1 MTLTDQ
7 LRKINSTSE
16 RFDEEKFRDDWK
28 SNLSSKELA
37 KKYKFK
43 NNYAINKFAR
53 KIGLKPRESLEDK
66 FERNSDAYTR
76 KLLKAVYDYND
87 IGISISDLESS
98 GLGPREKILDMI
110 DIGYFIVKASS
121 SEDRHEDLIF
131 VNNNLRGRFF
141 SCNLKKFKEMYAN
154 QKITT
159 SIIANRLKL
168 GDVGNVS
175 RLARMLELVP
185 RPGGGGEEKFTECK
199 EKLKKLW
206 KTEKS
211 GSRICKW
218 SPTSHQGNL
227 PRQQK

>member
-16 RFDEEKFRDDWK
+16 RFDKEKFRDDWE

-43 NNYAINKFAR
+43 NVYAVNKFAS
-53 KIGLKPRESLEDK
+53 KLGLKPRESLEDK

-110 DIGYFIVKASS
+110 DIGYFIAKASS
-121 SEDRHEDLIF
+121 SEDRHEDLVF
-131 VNNNLRGRFF
+131 VNSNLQGRFF
-141 SCNLKKFKEMYAN
+141 SSNLKKFKE
-154 QKITT
+154 I
-159 SIIANRLKL
+159 
-168 GDVGNVS
+168 
-175 RLARMLELVP
+175 
-185 RPGGGGEEKFTECK
+185 
-199 EKLKKLW
+199 
-206 KTEKS
+206 
-211 GSRICKW
+211 
-218 SPTSHQGNL
+218 H
-227 PRQQK
+227 